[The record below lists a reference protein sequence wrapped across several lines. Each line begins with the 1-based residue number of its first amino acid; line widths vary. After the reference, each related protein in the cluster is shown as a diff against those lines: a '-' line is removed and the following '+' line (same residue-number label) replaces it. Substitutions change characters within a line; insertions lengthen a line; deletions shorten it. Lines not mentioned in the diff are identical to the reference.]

1 MLTLSRLFVAQAHW
15 TLYST
20 SISMPALLLSARRKT
35 GDVRHDRGP
44 DPLRCSRRRLDCAPL
59 LPPTEGSV
67 VQMRTEY
74 ASRECPAQPPGR
86 SATFPRS
93 REWRRFC
100 GLRSKCVTARVTS
113 RASTLRQSPP
123 MLTIKAQPGQ
133 ARRVQAPLLPLFLL
147 PPGAHGG
154 PSDRSR
160 RRAGSAKANVPSCP
174 SHVPIAHSQ
183 L

>member
-1 MLTLSRLFVAQAHW
+1 MRSAAQAHW
-15 TLYST
+15 TLYSA
-20 SISMPALLLSARRKT
+20 SISMLALLLSARRKT

-67 VQMRTEY
+67 VQMRTE
-74 ASRECPAQPPGR
+74 
-86 SATFPRS
+86 S

-113 RASTLRQSPP
+113 R
-123 MLTIKAQPGQ
+123 Q
-133 ARRVQAPLLPLFLL
+133 ARRVQAPLLPLFRL